1 MGIKLIRILKKGALN
16 MFKKVISSIGFGNV
30 TIDTKLNDDTFHPGD
45 TASGVVEING
55 GIYEKKI
62 NGIILTLLTKY
73 EADKEDSDF
82 SYHEK
87 VVSEHNITSDLII
100 PPKKQISLP
109 FTLQIPSGQ
118 PLSDEQTE
126 TVLRTKLLVSQA
138 VDPVDEDTIIIH

>member
-1 MGIKLIRILKKGALN
+1 

-30 TIDTKLNDDTFHPGD
+30 TIDTKLEKDTFHPGD
-45 TASGVVEING
+45 TANGIVEING

-62 NGIILTLLTKY
+62 NGIVLMLLIKY

-87 VVSEHNITSDLII
+87 VVTEQTITSDMTI
-100 PPKKQISLP
+100 PQKKKLSLP
-109 FTLQIPSGQ
+109 FSLHIPADH
-118 PLSDEQTE
+118 PLTDEQTE

-138 VDPVDEDTIIIH
+138 IDPIDEDTIIIK